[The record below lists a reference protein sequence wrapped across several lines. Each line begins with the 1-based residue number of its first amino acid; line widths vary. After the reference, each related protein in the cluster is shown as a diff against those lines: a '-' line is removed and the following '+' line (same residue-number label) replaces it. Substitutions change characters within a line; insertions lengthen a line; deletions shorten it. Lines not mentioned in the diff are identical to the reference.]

1 MPPVPRAWNPKLL
14 TLGTALGVLVID
26 QASKAWVMAHL
37 PYGQPVPVLDHW
49 IRLVY
54 IRNPNA
60 VFGISLGQGPVYLL
74 LTLAAIA
81 VLLVLVFL
89 ERSRFLLFLYG
100 LFLGGALGN
109 LLDRIRW
116 GEVVDFVDMGIGR
129 YRWPGVY
136 NLADAAISIGIVLYL
151 LHTLRTVKKPQGE
164 AS

>member
-1 MPPVPRAWNPKLL
+1 VPDTWKPKLL
-14 TLGTALGVLVID
+14 TLATALGVLLLD

-37 PYGQPVPVLDHW
+37 PYGHPVPVLDDW
-49 IRLVY
+49 LRFVY

-60 VFGISLGQGPVYLL
+60 VFGISLGSGAVYLTFTL
-74 LTLAAIA
+74 LAIG
-81 VLLVLVFL
+81 VLLILVFL

-109 LLDRIRW
+109 LVDRLRW

-136 NLADAAISIGIVLYL
+136 NLADAAISVGIVLYL
-151 LHTLRTVKKPQGE
+151 LHTFYVWRKQQGE
-164 AS
+164 TS